1 MYLLIDAGNS
11 RIKWLYGNAVPGIVE
26 AASYKEDWRTKLWR
40 AWHLLPEPRRIAIS
54 CVNNASIETEVTAIV
69 DDLWGKPLQTF
80 IAQKETNHAHP
91 VAYEDA
97 TLLGSDRYLAML
109 GARGLTHEPLC
120 VVGCGTA
127 ITLDVVERDG
137 QHIGGLILP
146 GIRLAENA
154 LLQNTQK
161 LRPMRWTPNLLGTD
175 TAACIGAG
183 IHHAI
188 PAGINSIM
196 DELETTT
203 GHYYHRFAFGGD
215 AQILFG
221 NRPDYRIEPDLMF
234 RGMIDRLATD

>member
-54 CVNNASIETEVTAIV
+54 CVNNASIETEVAAIV

-80 IAQKETNHAHP
+80 VAQKETNHTLT
-91 VAYEDA
+91 VAYDEA
-97 TLLGSDRYLAML
+97 HTLGADRYLAML
-109 GARGLTHEPLC
+109 GARGLTNEPLC

-137 QHIGGLILP
+137 KHRGGLILP

-175 TAACIGAG
+175 TASCIGAG
-183 IHHAI
+183 SKPP
-188 PAGINSIM
+188 PA
-196 DELETTT
+196 TTT
-203 GHYYHRFAFGGD
+203 TAS
-215 AQILFG
+215 
-221 NRPDYRIEPDLMF
+221 P
-234 RGMIDRLATD
+234 LAATHKSSSATAPITASNPT